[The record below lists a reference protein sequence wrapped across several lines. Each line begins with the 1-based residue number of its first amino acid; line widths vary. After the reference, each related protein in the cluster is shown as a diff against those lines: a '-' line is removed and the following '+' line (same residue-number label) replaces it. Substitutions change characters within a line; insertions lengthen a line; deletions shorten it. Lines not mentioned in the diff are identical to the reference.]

1 MLITVVHVDWSDHPN
16 KCPGSD
22 GARLD
27 FREGVK
33 VHPVLSGVLWNRK
46 RHPEA
51 IWRLPGDHQG
61 YWLRSELRGHF
72 SLTVKK
78 STLCF
83 NMSYLNYLIFMNT
96 LWYKRCQSTEKI
108 KRALLW
114 APHLSSCKQMRLK
127 VNSEREFCIAN
138 DMNIHG

>member
-16 KCPGSD
+16 NCPGSD

-46 RHPEA
+46 RHTEA
-51 IWRLPGDHQG
+51 VWRLPGDHQG

-72 SLTVKK
+72 LWQSKSLY
-78 STLCF
+78 TLF
-83 NMSYLNYLIFMNT
+83 QYVFAAYLNYLIFMNT
-96 LWYKRCQSTEKI
+96 LKYKQYQSTKKI
-108 KRALLW
+108 KALELFFKL
-114 APHLSSCKQMRLK
+114 AIYLF
-127 VNSEREFCIAN
+127 VNKAAKS
-138 DMNIHG
+138 

>member
-83 NMSYLNYLIFMNT
+83 NMSLQHIWIIWYLWIPYGINDVN
-96 LWYKRCQSTEKI
+96 
-108 KRALLW
+108 
-114 APHLSSCKQMRLK
+114 RLK
-127 VNSEREFCIAN
+127 KFKELFFELPIYLLVNKC
-138 DMNIHG
+138 G